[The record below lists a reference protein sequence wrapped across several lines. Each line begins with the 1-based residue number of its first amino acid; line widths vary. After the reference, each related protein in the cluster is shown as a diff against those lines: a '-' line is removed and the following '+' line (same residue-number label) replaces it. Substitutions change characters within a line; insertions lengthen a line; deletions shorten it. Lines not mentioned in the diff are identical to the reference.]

1 MEKYL
6 SLLARCPL
14 FLGLEPSDLTAILGC
29 LGAQEASWGRG
40 ETIFAAGEAATQI
53 GVVLEGSV
61 QIERIDY
68 YGNRSVLGM
77 VGAGE
82 LFGESFAC
90 ADVASLPIDAV
101 AAVDCR
107 VLLLD
112 CRRLLHTCTNACD
125 FHNRLIYNLMKILAA
140 KNLAFHQKLEITA
153 KRTTREKL
161 LAYLLSEAARHQSER
176 FTIPFDRQALADYL
190 AVDRS
195 GLSAEIG
202 KLVKEGVLTTHKHE
216 FVLQKQILS

>member
-1 MEKYL
+1 
-6 SLLARCPL
+6 
-14 FLGLEPSDLTAILGC
+14 
-29 LGAQEASWGRG
+29 
-40 ETIFAAGEAATQI
+40 
-53 GVVLEGSV
+53 
-61 QIERIDY
+61 
-68 YGNRSVLGM
+68 
-77 VGAGE
+77 
-82 LFGESFAC
+82 
-90 ADVASLPIDAV
+90 
-101 AAVDCR
+101 
-107 VLLLD
+107 
-112 CRRLLHTCTNACD
+112 
-125 FHNRLIYNLMKILAA
+125 MKILAT